1 MGITSALVQ
10 QVGSGT
16 KIKMLRLSVVL
27 LLPALIV
34 ASPEAE
40 PSGYGGGCQTTYD
53 TVYTKVCAT
62 SYDKRCQQSAKTEYQ
77 TEYDTKCETT
87 YLKNCFPVPRQV
99 PDQECRTEY
108 DQVCT
113 KNSKTTIETRT
124 DTQCKDI
131 VKKVCSDVRVEVGPV
146 VPGPTKVVAAGYGGG
161 YHKREAEASDYG
173 YAPKCQEVRDRQCQ
187 QIPISVPR
195 TIEVPVCKKV
205 PRTVCVPSYKVVLD
219 TKCQEIPKQ
228 QCAQIPRQ
236 VAIQVPFEVCEDI
249 PIEQCKQVPK
259 KVPRKICKSYGPP
272 QKVAS
277 YVPAPVAV
285 AKPVAVVAPVAVGY
299 AGAGYGH

>member
-1 MGITSALVQ
+1 
-10 QVGSGT
+10 
-16 KIKMLRLSVVL
+16 MLRLSVIL
-27 LLPALIV
+27 ILPALIV
-34 ASPEAE
+34 AS
-40 PSGYGGGCQTTYD
+40 PSGYGGGCQTGYD
-53 TVYTKVCAT
+53 TVYTQVCAT
-62 SYDKRCQQSAKTEYQ
+62 AYDKKCQQSAKTEYS

-146 VPGPTKVVAAGYGGG
+146 VPGPTKVVAAGIVGAGLKGG
-161 YHKREAEASDYG
+161 YGKREAEASGYG
-173 YAPKCQEVRDRQCQ
+173 YAPKCQEVRDRQCK
-187 QIPISVPR
+187 QIPISIPR
-195 TIEVPVCKKV
+195 TIEVPICKKV
-205 PRTVCVPSYKVVLD
+205 PRTVCVPSVKVVLD

-249 PIEQCKQVPK
+249 PIEQCKSVPK
-259 KVPRKICKSYGPP
+259 QVPRKICKGYGPP

-285 AKPVAVVAPVAVGY
+285 AKPVAVVAPVA
-299 AGAGYGH
+299 AGYGH

>member
-10 QVGSGT
+10 QVGSRA

-62 SYDKRCQQSAKTEYQ
+62 AYDKRCQQSAKTEYS

-87 YLKNCFPVPRQV
+87 YLKNCFPVPRKV
-99 PDQECRTEY
+99 PDKECHTEY

-131 VKKVCSDVRVEVGPV
+131 IKKVCSDVRVEVGPV
-146 VPGPTKVVAAGYGGG
+146 VPGPTKVSAVAVGYGAGLAGAGLAGAGLAGVGLAGKGLAGKGLAGG
-161 YHKREAEASDYG
+161 YHKREAEASGYG
-173 YAPKCQEVRDRQCQ
+173 AAPKCQEVRDRQCK
-187 QIPISVPR
+187 QILISIPR
-195 TIEVPVCKKV
+195 TVEVPVCKKV
-205 PRTVCVPSYKVVLD
+205 PRTVCNPTY
-219 TKCQEIPKQ
+219 
-228 QCAQIPRQ
+228 
-236 VAIQVPFEVCEDI
+236 
-249 PIEQCKQVPK
+249 
-259 KVPRKICKSYGPP
+259 
-272 QKVAS
+272 
-277 YVPAPVAV
+277 
-285 AKPVAVVAPVAVGY
+285 
-299 AGAGYGH
+299 

>member
-1 MGITSALVQ
+1 MG
-10 QVGSGT
+10 QVGSRA

-53 TVYTKVCAT
+53 TVYTKVCAA

-87 YLKNCFPVPRQV
+87 YLKECFP
-99 PDQECRTEY
+99 EY

-131 VKKVCSDVRVEVGPV
+131 IKKVCSDVRVEVGPV
-146 VPGPTKVVAAGYGGG
+146 VPGPTKVSAVAVGYGAGLAGAGLAGVGLAGRGLAGRGLAGG
-161 YHKREAEASDYG
+161 YHKREAEASGYG
-173 YAPKCQEVRDRQCQ
+173 AAPKCQEVRDRQCK
-187 QIPISVPR
+187 QIPISIPR
-195 TIEVPVCKKV
+195 TVEVPVCKKV
-205 PRTVCVPSYKVVLD
+205 PRTVCNPTYKV
-219 TKCQEIPKQ
+219 
-228 QCAQIPRQ
+228 
-236 VAIQVPFEVCEDI
+236 
-249 PIEQCKQVPK
+249 
-259 KVPRKICKSYGPP
+259 
-272 QKVAS
+272 
-277 YVPAPVAV
+277 
-285 AKPVAVVAPVAVGY
+285 
-299 AGAGYGH
+299 

>member
-10 QVGSGT
+10 QVGSRA

-62 SYDKRCQQSAKTEYQ
+62 SYDKRCQQSAQ

-87 YLKNCFPVPRQV
+87 YLKNCFPVPRKV
-99 PDQECRTEY
+99 PDKECFTEY

-131 VKKVCSDVRVEVGPV
+131 IKKVCSDVRVEVGPV
-146 VPGPTKVVAAGYGGG
+146 VPGPTKVAAVAVGYGASLAGAGLAGAGLAGAGLAGKGLAGG
-161 YHKREAEASDYG
+161 YHKREAEASGYG
-173 YAPKCQEVRDRQCQ
+173 AAPKCQEVRDRQCK
-187 QIPISVPR
+187 QIPISIPR
-195 TIEVPVCKKV
+195 TVEVPVCKKV
-205 PRTVCVPSYKVVLD
+205 PRTVCNPTYKVVLD
-219 TKCQEIPKQ
+219 TKCQ
-228 QCAQIPRQ
+228 
-236 VAIQVPFEVCEDI
+236 
-249 PIEQCKQVPK
+249 
-259 KVPRKICKSYGPP
+259 
-272 QKVAS
+272 
-277 YVPAPVAV
+277 
-285 AKPVAVVAPVAVGY
+285 
-299 AGAGYGH
+299 

>member
-1 MGITSALVQ
+1 MG
-10 QVGSGT
+10 
-16 KIKMLRLSVVL
+16 KMLRLSVIL
-27 LLPALIV
+27 ILPALIV
-34 ASPEAE
+34 AS
-40 PSGYGGGCQTTYD
+40 PSGYGGGCQTGYD

-62 SYDKRCQQSAKTEYQ
+62 SYDKKCQQSAKTEYS

-146 VPGPTKVVAAGYGGG
+146 VPGPTKVVAAVYGGG
-161 YHKREAEASDYG
+161 YHKREAEASGYG
-173 YAPKCQEVRDRQCQ
+173 YAPKCQEVRDRQCK

-228 QCAQIPRQ
+228 QCAQ
-236 VAIQVPFEVCEDI
+236 VP
-249 PIEQCKQVPK
+249 KQVPK
-259 KVPRKICKSYGPP
+259 KICKSYGPP